1 VKAMSGEVVKA
12 TSAVLGEEPEGAEN
26 LRGDR
31 IVGRANTSV
40 CGHGLLSGS
49 KPCRRGGRLWCL
61 KLRF

>member
-1 VKAMSGEVVKA
+1 MKAMSGEVVKA
-12 TSAVLGEEPEGAEN
+12 TSAVLGEEPEGTEN

-49 KPCRRGGRLWCL
+49 KP
-61 KLRF
+61 